1 MKELGVMAVRLSR
14 KKQYFALKNKM
25 TEMNILQKER
35 ALFLSSQG
43 KKKNQLFLHIINH
56 LLVRGDKTEPVST
69 SWQSRVWLLC
79 FKLC

>member
-1 MKELGVMAVRLSR
+1 MAVRPSR
-14 KKQYFALKNKM
+14 KKQSYILLLKNNI

-43 KKKNQLFLHIINH
+43 KKKNKLFLHIINH

-69 SWQSRVWLLC
+69 S
-79 FKLC
+79 

>member
-1 MKELGVMAVRLSR
+1 MAVRPSR
-14 KKQYFALKNKM
+14 KKQSYILLLKNNI

-43 KKKNQLFLHIINH
+43 KKNQLFLHIINH

-69 SWQSRVWLLC
+69 SWQIRVWLLC

>member
-1 MKELGVMAVRLSR
+1 
-14 KKQYFALKNKM
+14 
-25 TEMNILQKER
+25 MNILQKER

-79 FKLC
+79 FKLCWNLKHTYDVNNKIILNKGSRLLL

>member
-1 MKELGVMAVRLSR
+1 
-14 KKQYFALKNKM
+14 
-25 TEMNILQKER
+25 MNILQKER

-43 KKKNQLFLHIINH
+43 KKKPTFLHIINH

-69 SWQSRVWLLC
+69 SEQSRVWLLC